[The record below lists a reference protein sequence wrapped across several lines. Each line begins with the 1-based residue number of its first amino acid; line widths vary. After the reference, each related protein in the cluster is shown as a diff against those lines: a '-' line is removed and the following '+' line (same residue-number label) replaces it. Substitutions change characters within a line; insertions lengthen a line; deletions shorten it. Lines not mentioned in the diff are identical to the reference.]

1 MKLYIVRHGETDW
14 NKKRRIQGQV
24 DIPLN
29 DLGRSLARKTAKGL
43 SGIPFEVCYTSPLG
57 RAKETARLILEG
69 RKTPILEDQRIIEM
83 SFGDYEDKERKES
96 LSMLLSA
103 LKNAQIDKREDLTE
117 AEENTIIAKEIKQT
131 KETMDTCPADRTDII
146 DECKARLAVLEEFA
160 PEQMSEEQIEA
171 EINAVLAEL
180 GIDAPTMKD
189 KGKVMKNL
197 MPRVKGKAD
206 GKLVNQLVGAKL
218 S

>member
-1 MKLYIVRHGETDW
+1 MSMIDVIRKEMMTAMK
-14 NKKRRIQGQV
+14 NK
-24 DIPLN
+24 
-29 DLGRSLARKTAKGL
+29 
-43 SGIPFEVCYTSPLG
+43 
-57 RAKETARLILEG
+57 
-69 RKTPILEDQRIIEM
+69 
-83 SFGDYEDKERKES
+83 DKERKES

-189 KGKVMKNL
+189 K
-197 MPRVKGKAD
+197 
-206 GKLVNQLVGAKL
+206 
-218 S
+218 

>member
-1 MKLYIVRHGETDW
+1 MSMIDVIRKEMMTAMK
-14 NKKRRIQGQV
+14 NK
-24 DIPLN
+24 
-29 DLGRSLARKTAKGL
+29 
-43 SGIPFEVCYTSPLG
+43 
-57 RAKETARLILEG
+57 
-69 RKTPILEDQRIIEM
+69 
-83 SFGDYEDKERKES
+83 DKERKES

-131 KETMDTCPADRTDII
+131 KETMDTYPADRTDII

>member
-1 MKLYIVRHGETDW
+1 MSMIDVIRKEMMTAMK
-14 NKKRRIQGQV
+14 NK
-24 DIPLN
+24 
-29 DLGRSLARKTAKGL
+29 
-43 SGIPFEVCYTSPLG
+43 
-57 RAKETARLILEG
+57 
-69 RKTPILEDQRIIEM
+69 
-83 SFGDYEDKERKES
+83 DKERKES

-117 AEENTIIAKEIKQT
+117 AEENTIIEKEIKQT